1 MDTFDYQASRHF
13 LEQKYLTLRTKR
25 HALWQQA
32 HSDCQNIIAMII
44 KDYHPKRIIQWGS
57 VLDPKHFSEVSDID
71 LAVEGLES
79 QMFLKLFAQ
88 AEDLTNFSLDLVQ
101 WEYIHPSFQEII
113 LMKGTIVY
121 GE

>member
-13 LEQKYLTLRTKR
+13 LEQKYLTLRAKR

-32 HSDCQNIIAMII
+32 YSDCQSIITMMIEN
-44 KDYHPKRIIQWGS
+44 YHPKRIIQWGS
-57 VLDPKHFSEVSDID
+57 VLYPKHFSEVSDID
-71 LAVEGLES
+71 LAVEGLET
-79 QMFLKLFAQ
+79 QIFMKLFSQ
-88 AEDLTNFSLDLVQ
+88 AEDMTSFSLDLIQ